1 MSAPYYSQPVA
12 SVDPTNVLGRR
23 FGAYF
28 IDLIP
33 GVIAIIVFLV
43 IFFGASTTI
52 EGVGSDF
59 CDRVNDNVFSFD
71 FDPLVEQYDDG
82 YACIQSNSDAILV
95 PNDDVGRA
103 FGMGFLVSL
112 VSLVNLFLV
121 QGITGA
127 TVGKHLVALRVVRAD
142 GQLAGFGR
150 NAGRS
155 AMMIVDSFCVG
166 IVGLVTVLATKPH
179 RRVGDMVAG
188 TYVVHRDS
196 VGTPVT
202 ASPTLPPVSVSA
214 PMSAPPAWQPPP
226 TTPPAQ
232 TWGTTP
238 APNPVQPPAAQPPA
252 VEAPTTETAAAPQA
266 QLPPG
271 AEMRWDE
278 RWNAWLYWDPA
289 AQRWLRHDTASG
301 QWIPM

>member
-1 MSAPYYSQPVA
+1 MTVPYGYAPPPALQR
-12 SVDPTNVLGRR
+12 DPTAVVGRR
-23 FGAYF
+23 FGAFF

-33 GVIAIIVFLV
+33 TVLAVIVFFV
-43 IFFGASTTI
+43 IFFGAATRI
-52 EGVGSDF
+52 PDAGYNF
-59 CDRVNDNVFSFD
+59 CDRVNDKIFSFD
-71 FDPLVEQYDDG
+71 VDPQVDQYDDG
-82 YACIQSNSDAILV
+82 YVCIQSEYDAIV
-95 PNDDVGRA
+95 VANSDVGRA
-103 FGMGFLVSL
+103 AAIASL
-112 VSLVNLFLV
+112 VSLLSVANLFIV

-127 TVGKHLVALRVVRAD
+127 SVGKHLVQLRVVRDD

-150 NAGRS
+150 NAGRT
-155 AMMIVDSFCVG
+155 AMLIVDELCC

-188 TYVVHRDS
+188 TYVVHKDS
-196 VGTPVT
+196 VGTSVHAPLPVST
-202 ASPTLPPVSVSA
+202 AST
-214 PMSAPPAWQPPP
+214 PAWQPPAAAS
-226 TTPPAQ
+226 PAQ

-238 APNPVQPPAAQPPA
+238 GPASQSTPAPTDAPVGTPTPAVPQQQPP
-252 VEAPTTETAAAPQA
+252 T
-266 QLPPG
+266 LPPG